1 MTFYL
6 EAMASDTT
14 RLIPLLA
21 SGGAEMGRL
30 GEQAERLGAVL
41 DTHAIAAM
49 RRSELALV
57 SMSQVFT
64 GIRNKVA
71 VAFAPSRRC

>member
-1 MTFYL
+1 
-6 EAMASDTT
+6 
-14 RLIPLLA
+14 
-21 SGGAEMGRL
+21 MGRL